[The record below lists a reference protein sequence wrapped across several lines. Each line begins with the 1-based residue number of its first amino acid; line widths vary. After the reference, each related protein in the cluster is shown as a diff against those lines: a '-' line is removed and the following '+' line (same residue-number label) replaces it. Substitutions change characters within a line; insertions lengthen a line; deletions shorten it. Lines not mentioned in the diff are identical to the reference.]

1 MTEISES
8 KHTTSEQYGDLAT
21 LRKSGHFIDLV
32 KVIQWLLTFNP
43 FMLTD
48 SNLESLQSGLSSTKE
63 KDKFNCK
70 DEIDNI
76 HIIVILRS

>member
-8 KHTTSEQYGDLAT
+8 KHTTSEQYGELAT
-21 LRKSGHFIDLV
+21 LRKSGHFMDLV

-63 KDKFNCK
+63 MDKFNCK